1 MYRYVPLF
9 SLQGLNGK
17 REGGVLFAIVT
28 GIKNFKKKKSSCSF
42 QCIFPRK
49 KKTTQKTCIYI
60 YIYSGSI
67 LSTIN
72 KAEYFSY
79 DFWAVM
85 GT

>member
-28 GIKNFKKKKSSCSF
+28 GIKNLKKKESQVVAFSAFSHE
-42 QCIFPRK
+42 
-49 KKTTQKTCIYI
+49 KKTPHKKHV

>member
-1 MYRYVPLF
+1 MEKEKAGSFLPLLLELKTLKKGKSQVVAF
-9 SLQGLNGK
+9 SAFSHG
-17 REGGVLFAIVT
+17 
-28 GIKNFKKKKSSCSF
+28 KKKN
-42 QCIFPRK
+42 
-49 KKTTQKTCIYI
+49 TQKTCI

>member
-1 MYRYVPLF
+1 MEKEKAGSFLPLLLELKTLKKRKSQVVAF
-9 SLQGLNGK
+9 SAFSHG
-17 REGGVLFAIVT
+17 
-28 GIKNFKKKKSSCSF
+28 
-42 QCIFPRK
+42 
-49 KKTTQKTCIYI
+49 KKTPHEKHV

>member
-1 MYRYVPLF
+1 MEKEKAGSFLPLLLELKTLKKGKSQVVAF
-9 SLQGLNGK
+9 SAFSHG
-17 REGGVLFAIVT
+17 
-28 GIKNFKKKKSSCSF
+28 KKK
-42 QCIFPRK
+42 PHK
-49 KKTTQKTCIYI
+49 KHV